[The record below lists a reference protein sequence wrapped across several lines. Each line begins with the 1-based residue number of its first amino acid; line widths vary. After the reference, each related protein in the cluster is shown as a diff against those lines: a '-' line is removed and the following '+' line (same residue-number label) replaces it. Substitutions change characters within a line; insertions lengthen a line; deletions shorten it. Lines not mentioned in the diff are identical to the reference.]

1 MNHETI
7 LNRVMN
13 LYEGY
18 NFFYNEKRIN
28 YKDVLSI
35 TKPIIELILKKAKL
49 TYKFLFNDEF
59 SYRKKRLEGQD
70 GEYIFFDVTEDVFF
84 IIALIIVDIIEEMV
98 ASGNKDI
105 HIDKYVR

>member
-35 TKPIIELILKKAKL
+35 TKPIIELNSKKSEA
-49 TYKFLFNDEF
+49 
-59 SYRKKRLEGQD
+59 
-70 GEYIFFDVTEDVFF
+70 
-84 IIALIIVDIIEEMV
+84 DI
-98 ASGNKDI
+98 
-105 HIDKYVR
+105 